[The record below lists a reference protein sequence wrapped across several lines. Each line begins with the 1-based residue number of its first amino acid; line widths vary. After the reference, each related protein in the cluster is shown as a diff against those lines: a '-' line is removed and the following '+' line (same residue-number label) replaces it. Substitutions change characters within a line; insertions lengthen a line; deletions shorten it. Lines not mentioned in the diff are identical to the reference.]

1 MTAKETLELLKLAGS
16 KWNYHNAPRLGAA
29 LAYYAL
35 LSLAPLLILLVTLC
49 ALVFSQATAEG
60 DLLAEVRDLVGSAE
74 AQTIKTFLDS
84 AHHAAAGAIA
94 STVALLTSLFG
105 ASGAF
110 VELRDSLNL
119 IWDAPAA
126 SSSSA
131 WRGLIMQRLISFL
144 MILGLGILVLASLL
158 LSAAAA
164 VIKKSFAGLTAL
176 HVVLLSRIGA
186 HAVSLIVLAVLFAL
200 IFKFVP
206 AVRIR
211 WHDVIA
217 GAILTAVL
225 FEIGKAL
232 LALYIGR
239 AAVGSAYGAA
249 GSLIA
254 LVVWVYYSAQIF
266 FFGASFT
273 RVYADTYGSRVK
285 SGARN

>member
-1 MTAKETLELLKLAGS
+1 MTAKEALQLFKSAGS
-16 KWNYHNAPRLGAA
+16 KWTFYNAPRLGAA
-29 LAYYAL
+29 LAYYTL

-49 ALVFSQATAEG
+49 ALVFNQATAEG
-60 DLLAEVRDLVGSAE
+60 DLLVDIRGLVGSAE
-74 AQTIKTFLDS
+74 AETIKTFLDS
-84 AHHAAAGAIA
+84 ARHTATGVIA
-94 STVALLTSLFG
+94 TTIALLTLLFG
-105 ASGAF
+105 ASGVF

-119 IWDAPAA
+119 IWDVPGPKTP
-126 SSSSA
+126 SV
-131 WRGLIMQRLISFL
+131 WRGLIIQRLISFL
-144 MILGLGILVLASLL
+144 MILGLGILLLASLI
-158 LSAAAA
+158 LSAAAGM
-164 VIKKSFAGLTAL
+164 IKKSFAGVAL
-176 HVVLLSRIGA
+176 MRAVFLGRIGA
-186 HAVSLIVLAVLFAL
+186 HLISLLALVVLFAL

-225 FEIGKAL
+225 FEIGKGL
-232 LALYIGR
+232 LAFYIGT

-273 RVYADTYGSRVK
+273 RVYADLYGSRGRA
-285 SGARN
+285 GAKN